1 VIDAYGNPRI
11 AAKYE
16 AQIGAAMAKRE
27 YAAGHRAGLP
37 KYTPEQGKRIVSR
50 RYNPEWAAPIM
61 AALSHTIGRRMGHVM
76 QATGLPR
83 SSVQSVLY
91 RMVDDG
97 RVIIDE
103 TPGHQANL
111 YRLAPDEDAPQL

>member
-16 AQIGAAMAKRE
+16 AQIGAAMGKRE

-37 KYTPEQGKRIVSR
+37 KYAPEQKKRILSR
-50 RYNPEWAAPIM
+50 RYNPAWAAPII
-61 AALSHTIGRRMGHVM
+61 AALSPTIGRRMDHVM

-103 TPGHQANL
+103 TPVHQANL